1 MLHWQINPLTMRLI
15 MRDFD
20 DGEEYLAEHYEEYLS
35 NCKCQD
41 KEDCECMSYEK
52 FSDDLIQKL
61 EADFVESCIDEREE
75 YA

>member
-1 MLHWQINPLTMRLI
+1 

-20 DGEEYLAEHYEEYLS
+20 DGEEYLAEQYEEYLS
-35 NCKCQD
+35 NCKCKD
-41 KEDCECMSYEK
+41 KEDCECMSFAK